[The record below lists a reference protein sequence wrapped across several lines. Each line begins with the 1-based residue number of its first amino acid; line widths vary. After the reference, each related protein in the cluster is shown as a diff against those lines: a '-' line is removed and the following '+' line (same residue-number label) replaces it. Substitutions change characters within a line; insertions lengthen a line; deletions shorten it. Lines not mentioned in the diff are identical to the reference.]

1 MSEANVSARVTETNG
16 APHQH
21 VDIHIERGKPTD
33 EEVAALVA
41 VLGGA
46 AGGARQPAIQERN
59 LWGHP
64 VSKLRYAVS
73 SWERV
78 TLLQRTY
85 MRR

>member
-1 MSEANVSARVTETNG
+1 MNQENGTDGAPETNG
-16 APHQH
+16 AAHEH

-33 EEVAALVA
+33 EEIAALVA
-41 VLGGA
+41 VLCATGGTP
-46 AGGARQPAIQERN
+46 GPATQEHN
-59 LWGHP
+59 MWGHP
-64 VSKLRYAVS
+64 VANLRFAIF

>member
-1 MSEANVSARVTETNG
+1 MSEANSPE
-16 APHQH
+16 H

-33 EEVAALVA
+33 EEVAAVVA

-46 AGGARQPAIQERN
+46 AGGTRRPAVAERN

-64 VSKLRYAVS
+64 VEKLRYPVF
-73 SWERV
+73 SWHRV
-78 TLLQRTY
+78 TLLERTY